1 MKQQERSWDDD
12 IERLILFADIMGFKD
27 RVMRTRHI
35 DLKHT
40 LVAFKEEWSR
50 KMSPFKLGDHLR
62 FSQYSDSI
70 VTSYLH
76 SRNEKSIYGVDTL
89 FLRRVHA

>member
-50 KMSPFKLGDHLR
+50 KMSPFKLGD
-62 FSQYSDSI
+62 
-70 VTSYLH
+70 
-76 SRNEKSIYGVDTL
+76 
-89 FLRRVHA
+89 FLNIQIQLSSWLMGLIIDH

>member
-40 LVAFKEEWSR
+40 LGTV
-50 KMSPFKLGDHLR
+50 
-62 FSQYSDSI
+62 
-70 VTSYLH
+70 V
-76 SRNEKSIYGVDTL
+76 
-89 FLRRVHA
+89 

>member
-50 KMSPFKLGDHLR
+50 KMSP
-62 FSQYSDSI
+62 
-70 VTSYLH
+70 
-76 SRNEKSIYGVDTL
+76 
-89 FLRRVHA
+89 